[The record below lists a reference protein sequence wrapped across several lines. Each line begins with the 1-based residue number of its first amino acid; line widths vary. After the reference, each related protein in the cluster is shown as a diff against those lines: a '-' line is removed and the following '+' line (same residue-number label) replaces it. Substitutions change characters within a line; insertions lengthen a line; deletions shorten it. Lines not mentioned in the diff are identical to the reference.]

1 MKEAGRYD
9 RELRLLVLESNS
21 QDAQQSR
28 LILDG
33 AGIAVTLCGDLG
45 ALCREAAQGAGAL
58 LITDE
63 AFADD
68 RFDHLRQMLG
78 AQPVWSDL
86 PLLILVPGGIHSSVA
101 GWAKE
106 ALENI
111 VLLDRPVQAPALVA
125 AVRSALRARTRQIQL
140 RDHIEEEGRIQRAL
154 RDTAQRFA
162 AFMNHLPGAAWIKDL
177 QGRYL
182 YANPAAQR
190 VFGRSPTEI
199 AGKTDAEIFPPDTA
213 HQFRANDGHALVEG
227 CVRTIETLR
236 EPDGIE
242 HHSIVTKFAIA
253 GPDGKTACIGGVA
266 SDITD
271 REIIEQALRRSEE
284 RLRRFYDSGMF
295 GAIHWNVDGP
305 ITGANDKF
313 LEMVG
318 YSREDLEAGRLRW
331 NAMTP
336 PEYKP
341 LDERC
346 VAELKATGV
355 GTPFEKEYIRK
366 DGSRI
371 PIIVGTAMLDEKR
384 FEGMAFVLDITE
396 HRRAEEALRQSQHRL
411 AGIIDSAMD
420 AIITVDEKQRIV
432 LFNPAAEIMF
442 RCRECDAID
451 KPIERFIP
459 QRFRE
464 VHSEHIENFGR
475 TGSTTR
481 AMGQMRPLAAVRSN
495 GEEFPIE
502 ASISQAQIGG
512 QRLFTVILRDVTE
525 RKRQDDALEAA
536 LARAEQANT
545 AKDHFLA
552 VLSHELRTPLS
563 PITTG
568 VEILR
573 RKLHQ
578 DEQGQKMLNVI
589 GRNVQLQARLID
601 DLLDMTRIARGK
613 VELDRQPVA
622 VEQILQR
629 VTEVCMPDIE
639 ARGLYFGIKI
649 DEPPHFVN
657 ADAARMQQV
666 FWNLL
671 KNSVK
676 FTPRGG
682 CVGVWCWRQ
691 DNQVIVEV
699 LDSGE
704 GIEPDAI
711 QRIFNPFEQADRTV
725 TRRFGGVGLGLSIS
739 KALVEMH
746 GGSIEARSSGK
757 GQGATFTVR
766 LPLGVQHGQAEGA
779 GADERVGAA
788 KPLRILLVED
798 HGDTA
803 NLMREFLAS
812 DGHHVELAGD
822 VESAIELAQQHGFD
836 LLISDLGLPDASGLD
851 LIRELR
857 ARGYSGPGIA
867 VSGFGLEQDVVRS
880 KEAGFDA
887 HVTKPASPERLSRLI
902 AMLTKEQIGRS

>member
-1 MKEAGRYD
+1 MNEAARYEL
-9 RELRLLVLESNS
+9 ELRLLVLASNS

-28 LILDG
+28 LVVED
-33 AGIAVTLCGDLG
+33 AGIAITLCRDLD
-45 ALCREAAQGAGAL
+45 ALCSEAAQGAGAL

-63 AFADD
+63 VLADE
-68 RFDHLRQMLG
+68 RFDRLRQMLL
-78 AQPVWSDL
+78 AQPAWSDL
-86 PLLILVPGGIHSSVA
+86 SLLILAPGGVNSAVA
-101 GWAKE
+101 GWAMD
-106 ALENI
+106 ALANV
-111 VLLDRPVQAPALVA
+111 VLLDRPVQPPALIA

-140 RDHIEEEGRIQRAL
+140 RDHIEEEARIQRAL
-154 RDTAQRFA
+154 RDTEQRFA
-162 AFMNHLPGAAWIKDL
+162 AFMDHLPGAAWMKDL

-190 VFGRSPTEI
+190 IFGRSHAEI
-199 AGKTDAEIFPPDTA
+199 ADKTDEEIFPPDTA
-213 HQFRANDGHALVEG
+213 RQFRANDGQALVEG
-227 CVRTIETLR
+227 CVRTMETLR
-236 EPDGIE
+236 EPDGFE

-271 REIIEQALRRSEE
+271 REMIEQALRRSEL

-295 GAIHWNVDGP
+295 GAIYWNVDGT

-318 YSREDLEAGRLRW
+318 YSREDLEAGRLLW

-336 PEYKP
+336 PEYTP

-355 GTPFEKEYIRK
+355 GTPYEKEYIRK
-366 DGSRI
+366 DGTRI
-371 PIIVGTAMLDEKR
+371 PIILGTAMLDEER
-384 FEGMAFVLDITE
+384 FEGVAFVLDITE
-396 HRRAEEALRQSQHRL
+396 HKRAQQALRQSQHRV

-420 AIITVDEKQRIV
+420 AIITVDERQRIV
-432 LFNPAAEIMF
+432 LFNPAAQTMF
-442 RCRECDAID
+442 RCRESDALD
-451 KPIERFIP
+451 MPLERFVP
-459 QRFRE
+459 QRYRE
-464 VHSEHIENFGR
+464 VHGEHIQNFGR

-481 AMGQMRPLAAVRSN
+481 AMGHMRPLAAVRAN

-512 QRLFTVILRDVTE
+512 QRLFTVIMRDVTE
-525 RKRQDDALEAA
+525 RKRQDDALESA
-536 LARAEQANT
+536 LARAEHANR

-552 VLSHELRTPLS
+552 VLSHELRAPLA

-573 RKLHQ
+573 RKLNSDQ
-578 DEQGQKMLNVI
+578 QGQKMLNVI
-589 GRNVQLQARLID
+589 DRNVQLQARLID

-613 VELDRQPVA
+613 VELDRQLVA
-622 VEQILQR
+622 VGQILQR
-629 VTEVCMPDIE
+629 VIEACMPDIE
-639 ARGLYFGIKI
+639 ARGLHFGMKI
-649 DEPPHFVN
+649 DQPPHLVN

-671 KNSVK
+671 KNAVK

-682 CVGVWCWRQ
+682 CVGVWCRHE

-704 GIEPDAI
+704 GIEPEAI
-711 QRIFNPFEQADRTV
+711 RRIFNPFEQADRAV

-766 LPLGVQHGQAEGA
+766 LPLGVQHETQGTA
-779 GADERVGAA
+779 ADERVGAA
-788 KPLRILLVED
+788 RPLRILLVED
-798 HGDTA
+798 HADAA
-803 NLMREFLAS
+803 NLMREFLAL
-812 DGHHVELAGD
+812 DGHNVELAGD
-822 VESAIELAQQHGFD
+822 VASAIELAQQHRFD

-857 ARGYSGPGIA
+857 ARGYMGPGIA
-867 VSGFGLEQDVVRS
+867 LSGFGLEQDVVRS

-887 HVTKPASPERLSRLI
+887 HVTKPANPERLSRLI
-902 AMLTKEQIGRS
+902 AELTER

>member
-1 MKEAGRYD
+1 MNEAARYEL
-9 RELRLLVLESNS
+9 ELRLLVLASNS
-21 QDAQQSR
+21 QDAQHSR
-28 LILDG
+28 LILDD
-33 AGIAVTLCGDLG
+33 AGIAITLCRNLYE
-45 ALCREAAQGAGAL
+45 LCREAAQGAGAL

-63 AFADD
+63 AFADE
-68 RFDHLRQMLG
+68 RFDHLREMLR
-78 AQPVWSDL
+78 AQPAWSDL
-86 PLLILVPGGIHSSVA
+86 PLLILAPGGVSSTAA
-101 GWAKE
+101 GWAME
-106 ALENI
+106 ALANV
-111 VLLDRPVQAPALVA
+111 VLLDRPVQAPALIA
-125 AVRSALRARTRQIQL
+125 AVRSALRARTHQIQL

-154 RDTAQRFA
+154 RDTEQRFA

-190 VFGRSPTEI
+190 IFGKSHTEI
-199 AGKTDAEIFPPDTA
+199 AGKTDEEIFPPDTA

-227 CVRTIETLR
+227 YVQTMETLR
-236 EPDGIE
+236 EPDGFE

-253 GPDGKTACIGGVA
+253 GVDGKTACIGGVA
-266 SDITD
+266 SDITE
-271 REIIEQALRRSEE
+271 RETIEQALRRSEQ
-284 RLRRFYDSGMF
+284 RR
-295 GAIHWNVDGP
+295 
-305 ITGANDKF
+305 
-313 LEMVG
+313 
-318 YSREDLEAGRLRW
+318 
-331 NAMTP
+331 
-336 PEYKP
+336 
-341 LDERC
+341 
-346 VAELKATGV
+346 
-355 GTPFEKEYIRK
+355 
-366 DGSRI
+366 
-371 PIIVGTAMLDEKR
+371 
-384 FEGMAFVLDITE
+384 
-396 HRRAEEALRQSQHRL
+396 

-432 LFNPAAEIMF
+432 LFNPAAELMF
-442 RCRECDAID
+442 RCREGEALDE
-451 KPIERFIP
+451 PLERFIP
-459 QRFRE
+459 QRYRE
-464 VHSEHIENFGR
+464 VHSEHVENFGR

-481 AMGQMRPLAAVRSN
+481 AMGHMRALAAVRAD

-502 ASISQAQIGG
+502 ASISQVQIGG
-512 QRLFTVILRDVTE
+512 HRLFTVILRDVTE

-536 LARAEQANT
+536 LARAEQAST

-552 VLSHELRTPLS
+552 VLSHELRNPLA

-573 RKLHQ
+573 RKLTHDQ
-578 DEQGQKMLNVI
+578 QGQKTINVI
-589 GRNVQLQARLID
+589 GRNVELQARLID
-601 DLLDMTRIARGK
+601 DLLDMTRIVRGK

-622 VEQILQR
+622 VGQILQR
-629 VTEVCMPDIE
+629 VAEVCMPDIE
-639 ARGLYFGIKI
+639 ARGLYFGMKI
-649 DEPPHFVN
+649 DQPPHFIN

-691 DNQVIVEV
+691 ENQVIVEV

-704 GIEPDAI
+704 GIEPEAI
-711 QRIFNPFEQADRTV
+711 RRIFNPFEQADRAV

-766 LPLGVQHGQAEGA
+766 LPLGEQREQTQGT
-779 GADERVGAA
+779 GADERIGAA

-803 NLMREFLAS
+803 NLMQEFLAL
-812 DGHHVELAGD
+812 DGHNVELAGD
-822 VESAIELAQQHGFD
+822 VASAIELAQQHCFD

-857 ARGYSGPGIA
+857 ARGYTGPGIA
-867 VSGFGLEQDVVRS
+867 LSGFGLEQDIVRS

-887 HVTKPASPERLSRLI
+887 HVTKPASLERLSRLI
-902 AMLTKEQIGRS
+902 AELTEGEPRSIEQRTRRLPLA